1 MSETNT
7 LPEIQDLITQE
18 VKKYD
23 EVLPKI
29 EELKAEL
36 MPLKING
43 IADEDG
49 YKKVASAIRFVVSKR
64 TAIEEKRKELKRPH
78 YEIGLAI
85 DAKAK
90 EYIALLAPIE
100 DHLKTQKAAVDQ
112 TIAIIEEQKA
122 IQKQKLLQQ
131 RNDKLIA
138 AGMSLVGNTYVW
150 KNPFTFAE
158 ETIVAINLETMND
171 EDFDAEVSNITK
183 LEQEVVARKQQEEE
197 QRKAEQEKLR
207 QEQENLRLEQ
217 EKLRKQQDEINNQ
230 KRLEE
235 ESLRKQIIE
244 INNMKRQMRL
254 EMLQS
259 IGCRLSDITGFIFY
273 KNKSL
278 ISLPELTMV
287 EDWSAKFAEIKE
299 QVAQIDADIKQQ
311 EAQDAEKREKEIQE
325 AADLKAK
332 QLEEEKKKI
341 EDEERERIAGLSDSA
356 KLKEYVKNLLGVE
369 VPEFKTQKFKK
380 ISESLS
386 SQIKGFLS

>member
-29 EELKAEL
+29 DELKAEL
-36 MPLKING
+36 MPLRING
-43 IADEDG
+43 LADEDG
-49 YKKVASAIRFVVSKR
+49 YKKVSSAIRFVVSKR

-78 YEIGLAI
+78 YEIGMAI

-100 DHLKTQKAAVDQ
+100 DHLKRQKSAIDQ

-122 IQKQKLLQQ
+122 IQKQKLLQE

-171 EDFDAEVSNITK
+171 EDFDKEVSNISK
-183 LEQEVVARKQQEEE
+183 LEQEVKARKQQEEE

-207 QEQENLRLEQ
+207 QEQEKLRQEQ
-217 EKLRKQQDEINNQ
+217 ENLRKQQDEI
-230 KRLEE
+230 
-235 ESLRKQIIE
+235 I
-244 INNMKRQMRL
+244 NMKRQMRL

-278 ISLPELTMV
+278 ISLPELTMI

-299 QVAQIDADIKQQ
+299 QVCQIDADIQQ
-311 EAQDAEKREKEIQE
+311 QQVQEAEKREKEIQE

-332 QLEEEKKKI
+332 QLEEDKKKI
-341 EDEERERIAGLSDSA
+341 EDEERERIGNLSDSA
-356 KLKEYVKNLLGVE
+356 KLKEYVKNLLSVE
-369 VPEFKTQKFKK
+369 VPKFNTAKFKK
-380 ISESLS
+380 ISQSLLEHINTYAVS
-386 SQIKGFLS
+386 

>member
-7 LPEIQDLITQE
+7 LPEIQDLIAQE

-29 EELKAEL
+29 DELKAEL
-36 MPLKING
+36 MPLKIDG
-43 IADEDG
+43 IQDEDG
-49 YKKVASAIRFVVSKR
+49 YKKVSSAIRFVVSKR
-64 TAIEEKRKELKRPH
+64 TAIEDKRKELKRPH

-90 EYIALLAPIE
+90 EYISLLAPIE
-100 DHLKTQKAAVDQ
+100 EHLKGQKSKVDAQ
-112 TIAIIEEQKA
+112 KEEIERIIQFERQRILQK
-122 IQKQKLLQQ
+122 
-131 RNDKLIA
+131 RNDRLIA

-150 KNPFTFAE
+150 KNPFTFSE

-171 EDFDAEVSNITK
+171 EDFDAEVSNISK
-183 LEQEVVARKQQEEE
+183 LEQEVLARKQQEEE

-217 EKLRKQQDEINNQ
+217 EKLRKQQD
-230 KRLEE
+230 
-235 ESLRKQIIE
+235 E

-278 ISLPELTMV
+278 ISLPELTMI
-287 EDWSAKFAEIKE
+287 EDWTAKFSEIKE
-299 QVAQIDADIKQQ
+299 QVSQIDADIKQQ
-311 EAQDAEKREKEIQE
+311 EVQDAEKREKEIQE

-332 QLEEEKKKI
+332 QLEEEKKKK
-341 EDEERERIAGLSDSA
+341 EDEERERVAGLSDSA
-356 KLKEYVKNLLGVE
+356 KMKEYVKKLLAVE
-369 VPEFKTQKFKK
+369 APEFKTQKVRN
-380 ISESLS
+380 IYLSLYEHINTYVS
-386 SQIKGFLS
+386 

>member
-29 EELKAEL
+29 DELKLEL
-36 MPLKING
+36 MPLRING
-43 IADEDG
+43 LDDEDG
-49 YKKVASAIRFVVSKR
+49 YKKVSSAIRFVVSKR

-78 YEIGLAI
+78 YEIGMAI

-90 EYIALLAPIE
+90 EYIGLLAPIE
-100 DHLKTQKAAVDQ
+100 DHLKRQKLAVDQ

-207 QEQENLRLEQ
+207 QEQENLRQEQ
-217 EKLRKQQDEINNQ
+217 ENLRKQQDEI
-230 KRLEE
+230 
-235 ESLRKQIIE
+235 I
-244 INNMKRQMRL
+244 NMKRQMRL

-278 ISLPELTMV
+278 ISLPELTMI
-287 EDWSAKFAEIKE
+287 EDWNTKLAEIKE

-311 EAQDAEKREKEIQE
+311 EAKDAEKREKEIQE

-332 QLEEEKKKI
+332 QLEEEKKKR
-341 EDEERERIAGLSDSA
+341 EDEERERIGNLSDSA
-356 KLKEYVKNLLGVE
+356 KLKEYVKNLLSVE
-369 VPEFKTQKFKK
+369 VPKFNTAKFKK
-380 ISESLS
+380 ISQSLLEHINTYAVS
-386 SQIKGFLS
+386 

>member
-29 EELKAEL
+29 DELKAEL
-36 MPLKING
+36 MPLRING
-43 IADEDG
+43 LDDEDG
-49 YKKVASAIRFVVSKR
+49 YKKVSSAIRFVVSKR

-78 YEIGLAI
+78 YEIGMAI

-100 DHLKTQKAAVDQ
+100 DHLKRQKSAIDQ

-122 IQKQKLLQQ
+122 IQKQKLLQE

-171 EDFDAEVSNITK
+171 EDFDKEVSNISK
-183 LEQEVVARKQQEEE
+183 LEQEVKARKQQEEE

-207 QEQENLRLEQ
+207 QEQENLR
-217 EKLRKQQDEINNQ
+217 KQQDD
-230 KRLEE
+230 
-235 ESLRKQIIE
+235 II
-244 INNMKRQMRL
+244 NMKRQMRL

-278 ISLPELTMV
+278 ISSPELTMI

-299 QVAQIDADIKQQ
+299 QVCQIDADIQQ
-311 EAQDAEKREKEIQE
+311 QQVQEAEKREKEIQE

-332 QLEEEKKKI
+332 KLEEDKKKK
-341 EDEERERIAGLSDSA
+341 EDEERERIGNLSDSA
-356 KLKEYVKNLLGVE
+356 KLKEYVKNLLSVE
-369 VPEFKTQKFKK
+369 VPKFNTAKFKK
-380 ISESLS
+380 ISLSLYEHINTYVVS
-386 SQIKGFLS
+386 

>member
-7 LPEIQDLITQE
+7 LPEIQDLIAQE

-29 EELKAEL
+29 DELKAEL
-36 MPLKING
+36 MPLKIDG
-43 IADEDG
+43 IQDEDG
-49 YKKVASAIRFVVSKR
+49 YKKVSSAIRFVVSKR
-64 TAIEEKRKELKRPH
+64 TAIEDKRKELKRPH

-90 EYIALLAPIE
+90 EYISLLAPIE
-100 DHLKTQKAAVDQ
+100 EHLKGQKSKVDAQ
-112 TIAIIEEQKA
+112 KEEIERIIQFERQRILQK
-122 IQKQKLLQQ
+122 
-131 RNDKLIA
+131 RNDRLIA

-150 KNPFTFAE
+150 KNPFTFSE

-171 EDFDAEVSNITK
+171 EDFDAEVSNISK
-183 LEQEVVARKQQEEE
+183 LEQEVLARKQQEEE

-217 EKLRKQQDEINNQ
+217 EKLRKQQD
-230 KRLEE
+230 
-235 ESLRKQIIE
+235 E

-278 ISLPELTMV
+278 ISLPELTMI
-287 EDWSAKFAEIKE
+287 EDWTAKFSEIKE
-299 QVAQIDADIKQQ
+299 QVSQIDADIKQQ
-311 EAQDAEKREKEIQE
+311 EVQDAEKREKEIQE

-332 QLEEEKKKI
+332 QLEEEKKKK
-341 EDEERERIAGLSDSA
+341 EDEERERVAGLSDSA
-356 KLKEYVKNLLGVE
+356 KMKEYVKNLLGVE

-380 ISESLS
+380 IYQSLS
-386 SQIKGFLS
+386 EHINTYVS

>member
-7 LPEIQDLITQE
+7 LPEIQDLIAQE

-29 EELKAEL
+29 DELKAEL
-36 MPLKING
+36 MPLKIDG
-43 IADEDG
+43 IQDEDG
-49 YKKVASAIRFVVSKR
+49 YKKVSSAIRFVVSKR
-64 TAIEEKRKELKRPH
+64 TAIEDKRKELKRPH

-90 EYIALLAPIE
+90 EYISLLAPIE
-100 DHLKTQKAAVDQ
+100 EHLKGQKSKVDAQ
-112 TIAIIEEQKA
+112 KEEIERIIQFERQRILQK
-122 IQKQKLLQQ
+122 
-131 RNDKLIA
+131 RNDRLIA

-150 KNPFTFAE
+150 KNPFTFSE

-171 EDFDAEVSNITK
+171 EDFDAEVSNISK
-183 LEQEVVARKQQEEE
+183 LEQEVLARKQQEEE

-217 EKLRKQQDEINNQ
+217 EKLRKQQD
-230 KRLEE
+230 
-235 ESLRKQIIE
+235 E

-278 ISLPELTMV
+278 ISLPELTMI
-287 EDWSAKFAEIKE
+287 EDWTAKFSEIKE
-299 QVAQIDADIKQQ
+299 QVSQIDADIKQQ
-311 EAQDAEKREKEIQE
+311 EVQDAEKREKEIQE

-332 QLEEEKKKI
+332 KSEEEKKKK
-341 EDEERERIAGLSDSA
+341 EDEERERVAGLSDSA
-356 KLKEYVKNLLGVE
+356 KMKEYVKNLLSVE
-369 VPEFKTQKFKK
+369 APEFKTQKFKK
-380 ISESLS
+380 ISQSLS
-386 SQIKGFLS
+386 EHINTYVS